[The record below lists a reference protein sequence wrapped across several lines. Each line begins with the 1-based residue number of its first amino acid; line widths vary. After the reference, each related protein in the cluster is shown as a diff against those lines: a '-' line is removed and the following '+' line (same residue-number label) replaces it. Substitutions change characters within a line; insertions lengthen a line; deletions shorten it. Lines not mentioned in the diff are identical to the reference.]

1 MSMILRSNYE
11 DYDKVLA
18 AFKNLIHAV
27 VWESTNLEE
36 GVEEDKINA
45 NIEKYCKLNAN
56 DKIQGLNQSFQEF
69 LRSMES
75 RFQATFYECDENG
88 IANEETAI
96 RFETDNE
103 KFALAKAAKFY
114 RNAKRPRVQVY
125 DNYCGKFIA
134 DWK

>member
-1 MSMILRSNYE
+1 MVLRSNYE
-11 DYDKVLA
+11 DYDRVLA
-18 AFKNLIHAV
+18 AFKSLIHAV
-27 VWESTNLEE
+27 VWESRNLEE
-36 GVEEDKINA
+36 GVEVDEINA

-56 DKIQGLNQSFQEF
+56 DKIQGLNQSFQKF

-75 RFQATFYECDENG
+75 RFQATFCECDENG

-96 RFETDNE
+96 KFGTNNE
-103 KFALAKAAKFY
+103 KVVLEKAANFY

-125 DNYCGKFIA
+125 DNNCGKFIV